1 MVQTNYFYRI
11 PDLQLLRMYSVCQ
24 SMYSSHI
31 MYALFTNAH
40 RRLVKENLPP
50 IYRDRVCTLPPE
62 TDVQTGRICAPKLQ
76 KCYNLHMYNQ
86 SCSPYSVIQV
96 PVQVPVLESQ
106 VPVPVPVPMSQIQ
119 VQVPV
124 LQFQVPVQV
133 PSTTTLCTINSMRI
147 VRPIVENC
155 DAAVVSDL

>member
-1 MVQTNYFYRI
+1 MVQTNYFCRI

-50 IYRDRVCTLPPE
+50 IYRDRVCTPPPE
-62 TDVQTGRICAPKLQ
+62 TAVQIGRICAPKLQ

-86 SCSPYSVIQV
+86 SCSQYSVI
-96 PVQVPVLESQ
+96 Q

-133 PSTTTLCTINSMRI
+133 L
-147 VRPIVENC
+147 ENGT
-155 DAAVVSDL
+155 

>member
-1 MVQTNYFYRI
+1 
-11 PDLQLLRMYSVCQ
+11 
-24 SMYSSHI
+24 MYSSHI

-106 VPVPVPVPMSQIQ
+106 VPVPVPVPMSQ

-124 LQFQVPVQV
+124 LQFQVPVPV
-133 PSTTTLCTINSMRI
+133 PVL
-147 VRPIVENC
+147 ENGT
-155 DAAVVSDL
+155 